1 MLRAQDRKKGGDDWE
16 DEAGVDPDAVRSRSG
31 GCRAEGGSTRGGD
44 TAVPGE
50 RLMSVGQGCQR
61 WWDVV
66 AQLIWWE

>member
-16 DEAGVDPDAVRSRSG
+16 DEAGLDPDAVRSRSG
-31 GCRAEGGSTRGGD
+31 GFRAEAGSTRGGD
-44 TAVPGE
+44 TAVSVV
-50 RLMSVGQGCQR
+50 SVGQGCQR